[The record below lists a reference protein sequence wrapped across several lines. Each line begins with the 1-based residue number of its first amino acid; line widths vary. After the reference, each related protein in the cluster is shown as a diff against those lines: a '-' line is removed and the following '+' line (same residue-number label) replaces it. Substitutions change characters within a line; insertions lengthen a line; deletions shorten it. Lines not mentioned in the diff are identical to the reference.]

1 MRFVV
6 RLEASAQKALR
17 KIPAA
22 DLARIVTKLRSLEEN
37 PKPAGAEKL
46 KGGSGELRVRV
57 GDYRI
62 IYEVHDGILVV
73 VVVTIGHR
81 REVYR

>member
-17 KIPAA
+17 KIPAG
-22 DLARIVTKLRSLEEN
+22 DVARIVTKLRSLEEN
-37 PKPAGAEKL
+37 PTPAGAEKL

-73 VVVTIGHR
+73 VVVTIDHR
-81 REVYR
+81 CEVYR